1 MQELNEKIYNKR
13 TYSNSLSFLQD
24 IIINIESYP
33 ELLKT
38 GKSCDLLDYNEEIDY
53 EKELKNINE
62 EYEKNKENINNS
74 NLKKIKAILK
84 ETEELLVV
92 QKDKTD
98 KLNIN
103 SRIDILNNKKLSKIY
118 NEDRENI
125 QKLINDNKEKLKKEL
140 KSLNTKL
147 PLFADISISTKNY
160 IITENLNNITTL
172 KEILNQTN
180 IETLISK
187 LQLEDYYEDYYKQLD
202 SKPLDIKYFDLFS
215 FKKSQKNILREKY
228 YPKLIIIKELNKF
241 NHNNLQK
248 EIEECIFNADV
259 SIRLNQY
266 DDLLLLLKN
275 KPYTKTNKYIGKVKI
290 KLEKALK
297 EKDEYITQIIKN
309 KISKIDFNKN
319 NLSAEEKNI
328 LKLILEISKQE
339 FKDLLNYDYKDKVYR
354 ELLTNKLEEYQEDK
368 VDKYDISLSL
378 NEVKTKINHKPQ
390 KKGKIKSLKLKIK
403 EKFSK

>member
-1 MQELNEKIYNKR
+1 M
-13 TYSNSLSFLQD
+13 
-24 IIINIESYP
+24 
-33 ELLKT
+33 
-38 GKSCDLLDYNEEIDY
+38 
-53 EKELKNINE
+53 
-62 EYEKNKENINNS
+62 
-74 NLKKIKAILK
+74 
-84 ETEELLVV
+84 
-92 QKDKTD
+92 
-98 KLNIN
+98 
-103 SRIDILNNKKLSKIY
+103 
-118 NEDRENI
+118 
-125 QKLINDNKEKLKKEL
+125 
-140 KSLNTKL
+140 
-147 PLFADISISTKNY
+147 
-160 IITENLNNITTL
+160 
-172 KEILNQTN
+172 
-180 IETLISK
+180 
-187 LQLEDYYEDYYKQLD
+187 
-202 SKPLDIKYFDLFS
+202 
-215 FKKSQKNILREKY
+215 REKY